1 VTATGGDLIT
11 LTIPADEGFDWIA
24 YLVLGGLAVRLDVT
38 FEHLEDLN
46 LALEGLLEERAD
58 DGEVTVAVR
67 VLGDELQTSVGPF
80 APGHLRAELEREPR
94 EGVGLKRVLSTVM
107 DTFDV
112 ADRDGG
118 EWIEM
123 RKTVQRVRRNG

>member
-1 VTATGGDLIT
+1 MTTGDVIT
-11 LTIPADEGFDWIA
+11 LTIPADEGFDRIA
-24 YLVLGGLAVRLDVT
+24 FLVLGGLAVRLDVT

-67 VLGDELQTSVGPF
+67 VLGDELQTTVGPF
-80 APGHLRAELEREPR
+80 ARGHLRAELEGEPR
-94 EGVGLKRVLSTVM
+94 EGIGLRRVLSTVM
-107 DTFDV
+107 DAFDV
-112 ADRDGG
+112 ADREGG

-123 RKTVQRVRRNG
+123 RKTVQRVKRNG